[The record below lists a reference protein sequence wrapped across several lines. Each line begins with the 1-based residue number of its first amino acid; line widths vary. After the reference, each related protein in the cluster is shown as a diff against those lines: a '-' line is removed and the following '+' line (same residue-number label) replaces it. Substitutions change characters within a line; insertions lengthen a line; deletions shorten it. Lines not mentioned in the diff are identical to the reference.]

1 MSQKNVV
8 FFDCVSKKKKK
19 SRSTKL
25 LNDPKNSIPWVEKYR
40 PQAINDIIVND
51 FIRMKINNIIK
62 DKSMP
67 NLIITGSPG
76 TGKTSTVLCIA
87 KKLLADNY
95 DEGVLELNAS
105 DDRGLNMI
113 NNNIMHFCKKKM
125 DSVNHKIIILDEAD
139 SITSKAQNLLN
150 NIIEAYVKNTRFA
163 FICNDS
169 SKITESIQSRCMII
183 RFPRLDNIS
192 IRQRIEYI
200 CKKENIK
207 YDNQGLEAINF
218 AANGDIRQAINN
230 LESVYNTYEEITKD
244 SVFKICD
251 KPKPHI
257 IKGIFDYCSQS
268 NIKDAI
274 QNMIH
279 LKNLGY
285 SANDILLTLINMLK
299 DNYEIDIDEDQ
310 KIKFMKN
317 ISSTYI
323 KVNDG
328 TDTLLQLTGCI
339 SKMCNN

>member
-1 MSQKNVV
+1 MSEKNVV

-19 SRSTKL
+19 NSKKKVLSTK
-25 LNDPKNSIPWVEKYR
+25 NSMPWVEKYR
-40 PQAINDIIVND
+40 PHIIDDIIVND
-51 FIRMKINNIIK
+51 YIRMKIENIIK
-62 DKSMP
+62 ERSMP

-87 KKLLADNY
+87 RRLLSENY
-95 DEGVLELNAS
+95 EEAVLELNAS

-125 DSVNHKIIILDEAD
+125 DNINHKIIILDEAD

-150 NIIEAYVKNTRFA
+150 NIIEAYVQNTRFA

-192 IRQRIEYI
+192 IKQRIEYI
-200 CKKENIK
+200 CKKESIP
-207 YDNQGLEAINF
+207 YDEEGLEAINF
-218 AANGDIRQAINN
+218 AGNGDIRQAINN
-230 LESVYNTYEEITKD
+230 LESVFNAYDEITKE

-257 IKGIFDYCSQS
+257 IKCIFDNCSNK
-268 NIKDAI
+268 NIKEAI
-274 QNMIH
+274 KYMAH

-285 SANDILLTLINMLK
+285 SANDILLTMINMLK
-299 DNYEIDIDEDQ
+299 DNYEINIPEDQ

-339 SKMCNN
+339 SKMCNTI